1 MHELGIAEA
10 TLDAV
15 RKEAAR
21 HPGARVTRVGMR
33 IGELAGID
41 ASALRFAFEAIVRGT
56 DFEPLQL
63 EIEYCLQR
71 RRCLECGREFEV
83 RDYEL
88 QCPACHGLRSDCI
101 GGEELDL
108 AFVEVEEYAAS

>member
-33 IGELAGID
+33 IGELAGI
-41 ASALRFAFEAIVRGT
+41 G
-56 DFEPLQL
+56 
-63 EIEYCLQR
+63 
-71 RRCLECGREFEV
+71 
-83 RDYEL
+83 
-88 QCPACHGLRSDCI
+88 
-101 GGEELDL
+101 
-108 AFVEVEEYAAS
+108 